1 MFGFGHSEAYK
12 EMEKLIN
19 DIQINLENNY
29 KDLAI
34 SARKTAEQRMAQ
46 LEAGGKLSGKEYKNL
61 KERLD
66 SYAQR
71 MVGYHH

>member
-1 MFGFGHSEAYK
+1 MFGLGRSAAYK
-12 EMEKLIN
+12 EMEKLLN

-34 SARKTAEQRMAQ
+34 NARKAAEERMAQ
-46 LEAGGKLSGKEYKNL
+46 MKAGGELSDREYKKL

>member
-1 MFGFGHSEAYK
+1 MFGFGHSIAYK
-12 EMEKLIN
+12 EMEKLLN

-34 SARKTAEQRMAQ
+34 EARNVAEERMAQ
-46 LEAGGKLSGKEYKNL
+46 MKTGGQISDKEYKKL

-66 SYAQR
+66 SYTQR

>member
-1 MFGFGHSEAYK
+1 MFGLGHSAAYK
-12 EMEKLIN
+12 EMEKLLN

-34 SARKTAEQRMAQ
+34 AARHAAEERLTQIK
-46 LEAGGKLSGKEYKNL
+46 ESGELSDKEYKKL

-66 SYAQR
+66 SYIQR
-71 MVGYHH
+71 MIGYHH

>member
-1 MFGFGHSEAYK
+1 MFDLGHSTAYK
-12 EMEKLIN
+12 EMEKLLN

-34 SARKTAEQRMAQ
+34 DARKTAEERIAQ
-46 LEAGGKLSGKEYKNL
+46 MKADAELNDKEYKRL

-66 SYAQR
+66 SYTQR

>member
-1 MFGFGHSEAYK
+1 MFGFGHSAAYK
-12 EMEKLIN
+12 EMEKLLN

-34 SARKTAEQRMAQ
+34 AARKTAEER
-46 LEAGGKLSGKEYKNL
+46 LEQMKTGGKMSGKEYKKL

-66 SYAQR
+66 SYTQR